1 MVMECGGG
9 DALYLGS
16 LVRARERA
24 STFEDGPMDI
34 SQIETQKEKR
44 TKNSRTFKSEKSI
57 KMDHTYI
64 HNWNTGRGMGGETEN
79 YDHLLGITIFM
90 VSQLLS
96 DVQFSAKCQR

>member
-64 HNWNTGRGMGGETEN
+64 TGTLGGGWGARQKIMITCLE
-79 YDHLLGITIFM
+79 LL
-90 VSQLLS
+90 
-96 DVQFSAKCQR
+96 FSW